1 MPTEKAKPEILA
13 ELKEHL
19 KKLFDIAPDTVT
31 PESRIYQDLGLDS
44 IDAVDL
50 VVQLQRA
57 TGRKIKPEEFK
68 AVRTVSDVVD
78 AIHKLVNSPPPSG
91 GQ

>member
-1 MPTEKAKPEILA
+1 MQPEKTKTEILA

-19 KKLFDIAPDTVT
+19 KKLFEIDPATVT
-31 PESRIYQDLGLDS
+31 LESTLYQDLGLDS

-50 VVQLQRA
+50 VVQLQSA

-78 AIHKLVNSPPPSG
+78 AIHTLVNTPAE
-91 GQ
+91 